1 MTEPTLLRSVA
12 QVSIALTVV
21 IVAATGAVVM
31 AFGGTAGQAVVWGV
45 VLAVAARV
53 LPILASFLIAYW
65 PRRDGRAFPLG
76 LPVTAHAVAREFWA
90 TILLFFFYH
99 PFESLVTRR
108 DPERVE
114 PGTIPIVLVHGF
126 YANAGFWHR
135 IRQRLTARGQR
146 NLFALNLTPPFADI
160 DEYAAQ
166 LAAHIE
172 RVCGRCGVES
182 VIVVAHS
189 MGGLVARVCAHR
201 VPGRIRHVV
210 CLGTPHAGT
219 LPASL
224 VPAPNTRQ
232 MRLESQWLANLNA
245 RSDAAPVINLY
256 SEHDNIIVPQA
267 SAALSGA
274 ENIRLSGIGH
284 LDMAFS
290 PVMINTLEQVL
301 ARTRAGPV
309 T

>member
-1 MTEPTLLRSVA
+1 MTKPVLLRSVA
-12 QVSIALTVV
+12 QVSIALTVA
-21 IVAATGAVVM
+21 IVAATVVVVM
-31 AFGGTAGQAVVWGV
+31 AFGGSAGQAIVWGV

-76 LPVTAHAVAREFWA
+76 LAVTAHAVARELWA
-90 TILLFFFYH
+90 TILLFFLYH
-99 PFESLVTRR
+99 PLESLMTRR

-114 PGTIPIVLVHGF
+114 PGTMPVVLVHGF

-135 IRQRLTARGQR
+135 IRQGLTARGRR

-166 LAAHIE
+166 LAAHID
-172 RVCGRCGVES
+172 RVCGQCGVES

-189 MGGLVARVCAHR
+189 MGGLAARACAHR
-201 VPGRIRHVV
+201 VPGRIRQVI

-232 MRLESQWLANLNA
+232 MRLHSQWLADLNA
-245 RSDAAPVINLY
+245 QSDAVPVINLY

-267 SAALSGA
+267 SATLSGA

-290 PVMINTLEQVL
+290 PVMVDTLEQVL
-301 ARTRAGPV
+301 TRIRAQQV